1 MDKVFVRLAS
11 NPINKMLLLI
21 LGLPLHII
29 VFIIFLIKKPALY
42 ELPEAANFNSLIT
55 QLKDQIRKEND
66 YFHIHQHPKKI
77 EKEAT
82 KRAKKQVKQNEAST
96 TIDYM
101 SYFALLLKSKKWIR
115 QTFIPGLLMYGYLWL
130 YKKPLRSYIYKRI
143 ISSIIVFF
151 GVILFVFTLLFFA
164 PKDTAENVLGKQ
176 ATAEQKEAFN
186 EQYHLNDSYSSRLKD
201 NVKGLLTFNLGT
213 SFEGEEQI
221 STSIAQR
228 FPITL
233 KLTALAIILVVIIG
247 IPVGVLAALRQQT
260 LWDYGVMFAAIVG
273 ISMPGFW
280 QGLILSME
288 FSIKQNIVPARY
300 SPSDYLSIILPLIV
314 LSTVSIA
321 TVARV
326 TRATIVKI
334 MDEQYIVSAQAL
346 GLAQQK
352 IFFKYITRNALL
364 PIVSI
369 VLLQSGIM
377 LGGTAVAEKLFKIDG
392 IGNYMITKHLIPDVP
407 AIMGGVV
414 YIAFIVILINLLVDI
429 LFAWLNPHMHSDSKE
444 VSR

>member
-1 MDKVFVRLAS
+1 
-11 NPINKMLLLI
+11 
-21 LGLPLHII
+21 
-29 VFIIFLIKKPALY
+29 
-42 ELPEAANFNSLIT
+42 
-55 QLKDQIRKEND
+55 
-66 YFHIHQHPKKI
+66 
-77 EKEAT
+77 
-82 KRAKKQVKQNEAST
+82 
-96 TIDYM
+96 
-101 SYFALLLKSKKWIR
+101 
-115 QTFIPGLLMYGYLWL
+115 MYGYLWL